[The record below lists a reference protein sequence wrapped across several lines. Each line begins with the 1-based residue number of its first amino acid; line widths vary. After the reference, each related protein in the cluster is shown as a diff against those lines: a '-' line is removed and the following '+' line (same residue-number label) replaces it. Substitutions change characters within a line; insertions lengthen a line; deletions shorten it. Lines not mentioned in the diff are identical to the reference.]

1 VVSVDK
7 ELEILDSWFF
17 LIRIRHQDYIC
28 LLVNLTEATR
38 SGCKILP
45 HSLLMLAENA
55 VKHNVFTK
63 DNQLVVEIIEDDEYI
78 IVRNNINKRKLL
90 QESTGIGL
98 QNIRKRYA
106 IESNKE
112 VLIEISGN
120 YFVVKLPKLS

>member
-1 VVSVDK
+1 
-7 ELEILDSWFF
+7 
-17 LIRIRHQDYIC
+17 
-28 LLVNLTEATR
+28 
-38 SGCKILP
+38 
-45 HSLLMLAENA
+45 MLAENA

-63 DNQLVVEIIEDDEYI
+63 DNQLVIEIIEDDEYI

-112 VLIEISGN
+112 VLIEESDN

>member
-1 VVSVDK
+1 M
-7 ELEILDSWFF
+7 EG
-17 LIRIRHQDYIC
+17 
-28 LLVNLTEATR
+28 TR
-38 SGCKILP
+38 SKCKILP

-55 VKHNVFTK
+55 VKHNIFTK

-78 IVRNNINKRKLL
+78 IVRNNINKRKML

-112 VLIEISGN
+112 VLIEMSGN